1 MVKAIRDIIMREE
14 YDYEYRQ
21 ILRDSQVYV
30 TDEVLFRELL
40 DRSIPF
46 VVTEDTIRIGMD

>member
-30 TDEVLFRELL
+30 TEEVLFRELL
-40 DRSIPF
+40 DRGIPS

>member
-30 TDEVLFRELL
+30 TEEVLFRELL
-40 DRSIPF
+40 YRGIPF